1 MTLLSTYRR
10 PFTRRALRSRLTR
23 ALIIIFI
30 IWNLTELHLIQH
42 QTNAPKANKPHHAPR
57 TKERIYIAS
66 VNWNNEAILRSHW
79 SRALLDLSSKLGP
92 ENIFIS
98 IYESGSYDNTKGA
111 LRELDWELE
120 RLRIPRNVTLS
131 PVTHEDEIAAP
142 ARGEGWVKTIGGRKQ
157 LRRIPY
163 LARVRNLG
171 LLPLYD
177 LARQGITFDKV
188 LFLNDV
194 VFTVSLVRVV
204 LAVWMYAKYWL
215 SCISQV
221 MFLNFSILMVVNTE
235 RLAPWISP
243 SRRVTMIRL
252 RSAIARAM
260 RPSRRLGLFSVLR
273 NRDML

>member
-1 MTLLSTYRR
+1 MTLLTTHRR
-10 PFTRRALRSRLTR
+10 PLTRRAFRTRLTR

-30 IWNLTELHLIQH
+30 IWNLTELYLIQH
-42 QTNAPKANKPHHAPR
+42 EINIPQPTSARRNHHHNPKQ
-57 TKERIYIAS
+57 KERIYIAS

-79 SRALLDLSSKLGP
+79 SRALLDLSTKLGP

-120 RLRIPRNVTLS
+120 RLRVPRNITLS
-131 PVTHEDEIAAP
+131 PVTHDDEIAAP
-142 ARGEGWVKTIGGRKQ
+142 ARGEGWIKTADGARQ

-177 LARQGITFDKV
+177 LYRQGIVFDKV

-194 VFTVSLVRVV
+194 VFTVSLLHPFCR
-204 LAVWMYAKYWL
+204 
-215 SCISQV
+215 
-221 MFLNFSILMVVNTE
+221 FL
-235 RLAPWISP
+235 WD
-243 SRRVTMIRL
+243 IRMEL
-252 RSAIARAM
+252 CKLT
-260 RPSRRLGLFSVLR
+260 LGSHV
-273 NRDML
+273 